1 MIKQHHSEIMKIYED
16 IRKSEED
23 ALKLRKEEIEQK
35 LPMVIAIEDEIK
47 KLSLKLSLAAIKSMD
62 NKETFIDSI
71 KEKIIDLR
79 MKKGELL
86 ASNGYDVNYLA
97 LKYRCNKCKDTG
109 YIYIDKC
116 SCYKQYL
123 VQLYYN
129 NSDLKHLLNK
139 NNFNNFNINYFSNKL
154 NNNEKV
160 SSRSNMERNYE
171 RAVEFIKNFNDIEDN
186 LLFYGNSGTGKT
198 FLSHCIA
205 KELIENG
212 YFVVY
217 KTSDDLISALKEV
230 KFNNNSNMEDCLI
243 NCDLLI
249 IDDLGTEQIS
259 DFSKKELFNLLNTK
273 LLKQKKMLI
282 STNYALSEL
291 SDVYSERF
299 TSRLFGNFSLFKFYG
314 NDIRILKKSKI
325 KKVT

>member
-23 ALKLRKEEIEQK
+23 ALKLRREEIKEK
-35 LPMVIAIEDEIK
+35 LPMIIEIEDEIK

-86 ASNGYDVNYLA
+86 ASNGYDVNYLT

-109 YIYIDKC
+109 YTYVEKC
-116 SCYKQYL
+116 SCYKQHL
-123 VQLYYN
+123 IQLYYS
-129 NSDLKHLLNK
+129 NSDLKHLFDK
-139 NNFNNFNINYFSNKL
+139 NNFDNFNLDYFIDNPED
-154 NNNEKV
+154 NEKI
-160 SSRSNMERNYE
+160 SSIANMERNYE
-171 RAVEFIKNFNDIEDN
+171 RAIEFIKNFNDTDDN
-186 LLFYGNSGTGKT
+186 LLFYGKSGRGKT

-217 KTSDDLISALKEV
+217 KTSADLISALKEV
-230 KFNNNSNMEDCLI
+230 RFNNNSTMEDCLI

-273 LLKQKKMLI
+273 LLRQKKMLI

-291 SDVYSERF
+291 SNIYSERF
-299 TSRLFGNFSLFKFYG
+299 TSRLFGNFILYKFFG
-314 NDIRILKKSKI
+314 KDIRILKI
-325 KKVT
+325 IDKKR

>member
-1 MIKQHHSEIMKIYED
+1 MIKQHHSEIMKIYEN
-16 IRKSEED
+16 IRKSEEN

-35 LPMVIAIEDEIK
+35 LPMVIEIEDEIK
-47 KLSLKLSLAAIKSMD
+47 KLSLKLSLAAIKSMN
-62 NKETFIDSI
+62 NKEDYMNSI

-86 ASNGYDVNYLA
+86 ASNGYDVNYLT

-109 YIYIDKC
+109 YVYVDKC

-129 NSDLKHLLNK
+129 NSDLKHLLDK

-154 NNNEKV
+154 NDNEKI
-160 SSRSNMERNYE
+160 SSRANMERNYE
-171 RAVEFIKNFNDIEDN
+171 KSMEFIENFKNNDDN

-205 KELIENG
+205 KELIERG

-217 KTSDDLISALKEV
+217 KTSDDLISALKEI

-273 LLKQKKMLI
+273 LLRQKKMLI

-291 SDVYSERF
+291 SNIYSERF
-299 TSRLFGNFSLFKFYG
+299 TSRLFGNFLLFKFFG
-314 NDIRILKKSKI
+314 SDIRILKKI
-325 KKVT
+325 